1 MTRHEAAPTRILVV
15 DDEELVR
22 RLLQRLLEREGYDVE
37 VASSGEEG
45 LERARARA
53 PDAVLLDTFL
63 PGMSGPEVCRALRRD
78 AATAS
83 IPVLMLS
90 GDDGTE
96 NVEEGLAAGASD
108 FLVKPFDRRAVL
120 QRLDQAIDATRT

>member
-45 LERARARA
+45 LERARART

-63 PGMSGPEVCRALRRD
+63 PGMSGPDVCRALRRD
-78 AATAS
+78 PSTAS
-83 IPVLMLS
+83 TPVLMLS

-120 QRLDQAIDATRT
+120 ERLEQAIDATRT